1 MIGFSGLLECLGEAN
16 AKRIADRFVA
26 HSDMINQGSDL
37 VTTQPKINGVVNY
50 GQFSDKADVTE
61 AKMGSAFAEW
71 LKDKAVFVFEKKQ
84 WMIWNG
90 SYWETDQQ
98 SLITRLVYQFVTE
111 AKAALVDIGKY
122 SDLSN
127 LSHFES
133 INKLEN
139 ISKFATTDRSVSA
152 SELDTDPFL
161 LSASD
166 MWIDLSSGKA
176 ITPDPAKALSVNY
189 DKSAACPNFMKFL
202 DDIFVRDQEP
212 IADAKE

>member
-98 SLITRLVYQFVTE
+98 SLITRLVYQFGTE

-152 SELDTDPFL
+152 SEFDTDPFL
-161 LSASD
+161 LSASGYVD
-166 MWIDLSSGKA
+166 
-176 ITPDPAKALSVNY
+176 
-189 DKSAACPNFMKFL
+189 
-202 DDIFVRDQEP
+202 
-212 IADAKE
+212 